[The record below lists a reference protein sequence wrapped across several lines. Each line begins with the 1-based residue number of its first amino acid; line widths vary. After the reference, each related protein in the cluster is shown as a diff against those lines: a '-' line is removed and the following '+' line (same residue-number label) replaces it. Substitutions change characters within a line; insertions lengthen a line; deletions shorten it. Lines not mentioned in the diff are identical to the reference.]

1 MKKGVSFIMSI
12 MLGVTCLGGMTAC
25 GDKGNG
31 NKPNTEEKPDYT
43 AYEKYD
49 VTELDVQKFVSP
61 IWDGIVSYGEA
72 AFVMEDKNKVV
83 QPISLLYPVK
93 NVVSVR
99 SADLQTKYVEGQDFE
114 ITADGKLKILEN
126 GSIPYLKYENYYF
139 EEYDKSNSLSL
150 PANAPKGAYL
160 VTETTTSSK
169 GMSEWCLSVTY
180 THEKADV
187 VTKPQAKTDVFSGFM
202 SKVSAKQAAKVVYFG
217 DSITDGWGSTAFKY
231 VNRKPYCPMYA
242 DLAMDRLEQIYGTTI
257 TRENYSVSGN
267 TSLQSYEN
275 EDLMNKV
282 TSAKGDLYIV
292 AFGMNDGGGRAPKEF
307 SDTIKRIVN
316 AITKAN
322 PNAEIAVVLSMIPN
336 EKMGFSQNSSLRRY
350 QDDYPE
356 ELAKCEASWKKSGKK
371 VAVVNVTDVHKQM
384 LAVKK
389 FQDTTSSNSN
399 HPNDYMHRV
408 YAQVLLETMLGDSA
422 F

>member
-1 MKKGVSFIMSI
+1 MKKGACFIMSI

-72 AFVMEDKNKVV
+72 AFVMEDENKVV

-160 VTETTTSSK
+160 VTETTMSSK

-202 SKVSAKQAAKVVYFG
+202 SKLSAKQAAKVVYFG

-242 DLAMDRLEQIYGTTI
+242 DLAMDRLEQIYDTTI

-282 TSAKGDLYIV
+282 TSAKGDLYVV